1 MSNNNNL
8 SNNINNQ
15 KNFDSPLEKHIAKI
29 IAREFRHL
37 EESIAFQYE
46 MLDAQSSRA
55 DRCGDHVRYKFI
67 IPLASKMLELLETVT
82 ECAAEYDFLDL
93 EGEA

>member
-1 MSNNNNL
+1 MYENA
-8 SNNINNQ
+8 
-15 KNFDSPLEKHIAKI
+15 KNFKTPIEEHIAKI
-29 IAREFRHL
+29 ITLEFRRL

-46 MLDAQSSRA
+46 MLDEQSSRA
-55 DRCGDHVRYKFI
+55 DSYGDNLRYKFI
-67 IPLASKMLELLETVT
+67 RPLALKMLELLETVT